1 MIEQYGRLSPRT
13 RLLSNLVL
21 AQAALAS
28 GDRAAARQRA
38 DLAETDRRIEST
50 ATQLNHELD
59 ELVRQL
65 STGKDCLD
73 YGLQLSPA
81 ELRVLTYLPTHLS
94 LQEIADHLI
103 VSRNTAKTHSVSIY
117 RKLGA
122 ATRSEA
128 VEMARQM
135 GILPEFYVPSETS
148 SEHEHV
154 HDRPSDPSVDRERL

>member
-1 MIEQYGRLSPRT
+1 MIEQLRAPVPSHRACSATSCWPRPRSPRVIGP
-13 RLLSNLVL
+13 R
-21 AQAALAS
+21 LAS
-28 GDRAAARQRA
+28 RAS
-38 DLAETDRRIEST
+38 LAEADRRIDST
-50 ATQLNHELD
+50 ATQLNDELD

-65 STGKDCLD
+65 SIGEDCLD

-128 VEMARQM
+128 VELARQM
-135 GILPEFYVPSETS
+135 GILPELHVPAESS
-148 SEHEHV
+148 SEHENA
-154 HDRPSDPSVDRERL
+154 

>member
-1 MIEQYGRLSPRT
+1 MLERLGRLSPRT
-13 RLLSNLVL
+13 GLLCNLVL

-28 GDRAAARQRA
+28 GDRATARQRA
-38 DLAETDRRIEST
+38 SAAEADRRIDAT
-50 ATQLNHELD
+50 ATHLNDELD

-65 STGKDCLD
+65 DIGQDCLD

-94 LQEIADHLI
+94 LQEIADHLV

-122 ATRSEA
+122 ATRNEA
-128 VEMARQM
+128 VELARQM
-135 GILPEFYVPSETS
+135 GILPELHLAPESSPAHEYLHDQPSGTS
-148 SEHEHV
+148 YPPGGS
-154 HDRPSDPSVDRERL
+154 